1 MNLKNYFT
9 IFFCFCISFVFA
21 QPPAYVPTEGL
32 LAWWGM
38 ADATDATT
46 NGNTLTA
53 FGLTSTTDRFGIT
66 NAAYSFNG
74 TSSYLTRSSIGHTFT
89 QAGSFSV
96 SIWIK
101 KVNNVTGNV
110 AIMSGTTTSLNFI
123 WLVQCDATKAIFGT
137 NKQQSAWFWTNAS
150 TNYVINEWEHYVG
163 VYTANTMTF
172 YRNGFLQG
180 TTTNTHTNVNQA
192 ILPIWIGRGVSGNYF
207 NGSLDDIGIWNRALT
222 PNEITVLYQSTL
234 SVDAFTAVNVK
245 VYPNPAS
252 DFLQLEVDAQNIG
265 ENYQIIDDLGRIVAT
280 GVMVDTATE
289 ISIATLKSGLY
300 FLKMGEQTPIKFMK
314 N

>member
-1 MNLKNYFT
+1 MRLKNYFT
-9 IFFCFCISFVFA
+9 LFLLFGTFITFA

-32 LAWWGM
+32 LAWWAM
-38 ADATDATT
+38 ENTNDATT

-53 FGLTSTTDRFGIT
+53 NNMSTTTDRFGT
-66 NAAYSFNG
+66 ANAAYSFNG
-74 TSSYLTRSSIGHTFT
+74 TSSYLTRTSIGHTFT

-101 KVNNVTGNV
+101 KATNVNNV

-123 WLVQCDATKAIFGT
+123 WNVQGNTTNAMFGT
-137 NKQQSAWFWTNAS
+137 NKQGSAWFWTNAS
-150 TNYVINEWEHYVG
+150 TNYVLNEWEHYVG

-172 YRNGFLQG
+172 YRNGVLQG
-180 TTTNTHTNVNQA
+180 TTTNTHTNVSQA

-222 PNEITVLYQSTL
+222 PNEISVLYQSTL
-234 SVDAFTAVNVK
+234 SVDPFSTSSVK
-245 VYPNPAS
+245 IYPNPAS
-252 DFLQLEVDAQNIG
+252 DFLQLEVAAENIG
-265 ENYQIIDDLGRIVAT
+265 TAYQIFDDLGRIVAT
-280 GVMVDTATE
+280 GTMVDTTTE
-289 ISIATLKSGLY
+289 IAVSSLKTGMY
-300 FLKMGEQTPIKFMK
+300 FVKIGEQTPVKFMK

>member
-1 MNLKNYFT
+1 
-9 IFFCFCISFVFA
+9 
-21 QPPAYVPTEGL
+21 
-32 LAWWGM
+32 
-38 ADATDATT
+38 
-46 NGNTLTA
+46 
-53 FGLTSTTDRFGIT
+53 
-66 NAAYSFNG
+66 
-74 TSSYLTRSSIGHTFT
+74 LTRSSIGHTFT

-101 KVNNVTGNV
+101 RVNNVTGNV

>member
-53 FGLTSTTDRFGIT
+53 FGLTSTTDRFGTT

-101 KVNNVTGNV
+101 RVNNVTGNV